1 MKPINFKEQNVIYI
15 AEGCNDLPA
24 HKAKDQIISCW
35 KLTKEELEQINKTG
49 VIWFSVMGQSQPPI
63 WLGTENPFQEEEG
76 REMITEKQKDYILD
90 LYKEIDIEPEQDL
103 DELTKEQASNLIKEL
118 IEVKED
124 MN

>member
-1 MKPINFKEQNVIYI
+1 MNPIQFKEQNVTYI

-63 WLGTENPFQEEEG
+63 WLGTENPFKEEEA
-76 REMITEKQKDYILD
+76 REMITKKQKDYILD
-90 LYKEIDIEPEQDL
+90 LYKEIDIEPEEDL
-103 DELTKEQASNLIKEL
+103 DNLTKQQASNLIKEL
-118 IEVKED
+118 KQIKEEIS
-124 MN
+124 

>member
-1 MKPINFKEQNVIYI
+1 MSKGDNPIKSSRGNGGKYKKLEVREMNPIQFKEQNVTYI

-63 WLGTENPFQEEEG
+63 WLGTENPFKEEEA
-76 REMITEKQKDYILD
+76 REMITG
-90 LYKEIDIEPEQDL
+90 
-103 DELTKEQASNLIKEL
+103 
-118 IEVKED
+118 
-124 MN
+124 

>member
-1 MKPINFKEQNVIYI
+1 MNPIPFKEQNVTYI

-63 WLGTENPFQEEEG
+63 WLGTENPFKEEEA
-76 REMITEKQKDYILD
+76 REMITEKQKDYILY
-90 LYKEIDIEPEQDL
+90 LYEEIGMEPEEDL
-103 DELTKEQASNLIKEL
+103 DNLTKQQASNLIEELKQIKEE
-118 IEVKED
+118 IS
-124 MN
+124 

>member
-1 MKPINFKEQNVIYI
+1 MNPIQFKEQNVTYI

-63 WLGTENPFQEEEG
+63 WLGTENPFKEKEA
-76 REMITEKQKDYILD
+76 REMITKKQKDYILD
-90 LYKEIDIEPEQDL
+90 LYKEIDIEPEEDL
-103 DELTKEQASNLIKEL
+103 DNLTKQQASNLIKEL
-118 IEVKED
+118 KQIKEEIS
-124 MN
+124 